1 MLALPLLV
9 LTAIPTYYFQNIWI
23 PFPVS
28 YNLNILIAQY
38 MLILVENIL
47 LCLKYNIKMK

>member
-9 LTAIPTYYFQNIWI
+9 LTAIP
-23 PFPVS
+23 PFSIS

-38 MLILVENIL
+38 MLILVEDIL
-47 LCLKYNIKMK
+47 LCLKYNIKVK